1 MKKVKVDIPLVAYS
15 SYEATIDVPDD
26 FDIST
31 GQSESQPEFSVVD
44 AIFDA
49 DADVD
54 IVGDWSIDQSYLEQ
68 LAKDNELAEVMD
80 YE

>member
-1 MKKVKVDIPLVAYS
+1 MKKAKVDIPLVAYS
-15 SYEATIDVPDD
+15 SYEATIEVPDD

-31 GQSESQPEFSVVD
+31 GQSESQPEFSVVG

-49 DADVD
+49 HVD
-54 IVGDWSIDQSYLEQ
+54 INCDWEVDQLFLEQ
-68 LAKDNELAEVMD
+68 LAKDNELAEVMT

>member
-1 MKKVKVDIPLVAYS
+1 MKKAKVDIPLVAYS
-15 SYEATIDVPDD
+15 SYEATIEVPDD

-49 DADVD
+49 DVD
-54 IVGDWSIDQSYLEQ
+54 IVGDWAVDQLFLEQ

>member
-1 MKKVKVDIPLVAYS
+1 MKKAKVDIPLVAYS
-15 SYEATIDVPDD
+15 SYEATIEVPDD

-44 AIFDA
+44 AIFDGYI
-49 DADVD
+49 DVN
-54 IVGDWSIDQSYLEQ
+54 GDWSVDQLFLEQ